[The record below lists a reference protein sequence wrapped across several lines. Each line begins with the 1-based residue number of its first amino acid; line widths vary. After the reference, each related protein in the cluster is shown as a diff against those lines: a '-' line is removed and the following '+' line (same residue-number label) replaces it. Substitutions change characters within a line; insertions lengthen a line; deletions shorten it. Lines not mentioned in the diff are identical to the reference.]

1 MTLDKTLQKIIQRA
15 ELAFKIKTKE
25 HAEWLANNTKNG
37 VMPQYFCGVEQENCR
52 LKDVMIPIIQG
63 LCEEVQRLTSSLK
76 FFSEGIVVGNIP
88 HIGPVTISGTKAKAD
103 LAISTSAL
111 EKLGGG
117 DE

>member
-15 ELAFKIKTKE
+15 EFDVDRLHDF
-25 HAEWLANNTKNG
+25 WLCHTTEDDIESAK
-37 VMPQYFCGVEQENCR
+37 FENSR
-52 LKDVMIPIIQG
+52 LMPIIKG
-63 LCEEVQRLTSSLK
+63 LCEEVQRLTNSLK

-103 LAISTSAL
+103 LALSTSEL

-117 DE
+117 DD